1 MIPKVLIFTAIY
13 DKKDYS
19 MSKFLACAR
28 KINYP
33 NFRHIFIDNSE
44 DLEYFT
50 KLKRQGLDVYH
61 VQRGNN
67 TRESLA
73 RAQEFARIL
82 ASNEDYDYILSIE
95 SDIYVTPDVV
105 QTLLFHAKDVVS
117 AWYEIGTKEIR
128 VPCITIAYFD
138 EKIGAYGTRLLKPD
152 EFKEYTNNGLKV
164 VQAAGMGCCLIYKSV
179 FLRFPFTYDERF
191 TGHSDI
197 YFFNDC
203 FNNKIPVFVDTDLR
217 FEHENSD
224 WSKVERL

>member
-19 MSKFLACAR
+19 LKKFLECTS
-28 KINYP
+28 KLTYP

-44 DLEYFT
+44 TLDYYE
-50 KLKRQGLDVYH
+50 KLKGMNLDVYH
-61 VQRGNN
+61 VERGNN

-73 RAQEFARIL
+73 RAQEFARML
-82 ASNEDYDYILSIE
+82 AEKEDYDYILSIE
-95 SDIYVTPDVV
+95 SDIYVTPDTV
-105 QTLLFHAKDVVS
+105 QTLMFHAKDVVT

-128 VPCITIAYFD
+128 VPCITLEYFD

-152 EFKEYTNNGLKV
+152 EFDAFTNKGLRK
-164 VQAAGMGCCLIYKSV
+164 VQAGGMGCCLIYKSV
-179 FLRFPFTYDERF
+179 FLRFKFTYDERF